1 MDSWQRIKV
10 NIELSIIV
18 PCYNESEVVEK
29 FFSAMAGNNGVLN
42 DLGLNCE
49 LVFIND
55 GSKDNTLELLKTLK
69 EIYSNKSN
77 LDIKIVNLSR
87 NFGKEAALSAGFSV
101 ASGEAIVPM
110 DADLQHPASL
120 IPRFIELWKQGYD
133 VVLARRANR
142 QDESALKRFCSSI
155 FYKLNNKISE
165 IEIPQNVGDFRL
177 FTRKVLN
184 TINSLPENQ
193 RFMKGIFAWVGF
205 KSITIEYEEQDRV
218 AGSSKFNGWKLWNFA
233 LQGITGFGT
242 LPLRVWTYIGSL
254 VSFLAFIY
262 ASFLILR
269 TLIVGVN
276 LPGYASLIVTVLFLG
291 GLQLIGIGILGEYV
305 GRIYMESKRRP
316 PFIIDEIY

>member
-1 MDSWQRIKV
+1 MRV

-29 FFSAMAGNNGVLN
+29 FFSAMVGNNGILN
-42 DLGLNCE
+42 NLGLNCE

-55 GSKDNTLELLKTLK
+55 GSKDNTLELLKAQK

-87 NFGKEAALSAGFSV
+87 NFGKESAMSAGFSV

-110 DADLQHPASL
+110 DADLQDPPEL
-120 IPRFIELWKQGYD
+120 IAKFVELWRQGYD
-133 VVLARRANR
+133 VVLAKRNDR
-142 QDESALKRFCSSI
+142 QEDSFAKRFSSSL
-155 FYKLNNKISE
+155 FYKLNNKISDLKL
-165 IEIPQNVGDFRL
+165 PDNVGDFRL

-184 TINSLPENQ
+184 AINSLPENQ

-205 KSITIEYEEQDRV
+205 NSITIEYKRPQRI
-218 AGSSKFNGWKLWNFA
+218 AGNSKFNGWKLWNFA

-242 LPLRVWTYIGSL
+242 LPLRIWTYIGFI

-269 TLIVGVN
+269 TLIMGID
-276 LPGYASLIVTVLFLG
+276 LPGYASLVVIILFLG
-291 GLQLIGIGILGEYV
+291 GLQLMGVGILGEYV

>member
-1 MDSWQRIKV
+1 MRV

-29 FFSAMAGNNGVLN
+29 FFSAMVGNNGILN
-42 DLGLNCE
+42 NLGLNCE

-55 GSKDNTLELLKTLK
+55 GSKDNTLELLKAQK

-87 NFGKEAALSAGFSV
+87 NFGKEAAMSAGFSV

-110 DADLQHPASL
+110 DADLQDPPEL
-120 IPRFIELWKQGYD
+120 IAKFVELWRQGYD
-133 VVLARRANR
+133 VVLARRNDR
-142 QDESALKRFCSSI
+142 QEDSFAKRFSSSL
-155 FYKLNNKISE
+155 FYKLNNKISDVKL
-165 IEIPQNVGDFRL
+165 PDNVGDFRL

-184 TINSLPENQ
+184 AINSLPENQ

-205 KSITIEYEEQDRV
+205 NSITVEYKRPQRI

-242 LPLRVWTYIGSL
+242 LPLRIWTYIGFI
-254 VSFLAFIY
+254 VSFFAFIY

-269 TLIVGVN
+269 TLIMGVD
-276 LPGYASLIVTVLFLG
+276 LPGYASLVVIILFLG

>member
-1 MDSWQRIKV
+1 MRVD
-10 NIELSIIV
+10 IELSIIV
-18 PCYNESEVVEK
+18 PCYNESEVVEN
-29 FFSAMAGNNGVLN
+29 FFSAMVGNNGILN
-42 DLGLNCE
+42 NLGLNCE

-55 GSKDNTLELLKTLK
+55 GSKDNTLELLKAQK

-87 NFGKEAALSAGFSV
+87 NFGKEAAMSAGFSV

-110 DADLQHPASL
+110 DADLQDPPEL
-120 IPRFIELWKQGYD
+120 IAKFVELWRQGYD
-133 VVLARRANR
+133 VVLAKRNDR
-142 QDESALKRFCSSI
+142 QEDSFAKRFSSSL
-155 FYKLNNKISE
+155 FYKLNNKISDVKL
-165 IEIPQNVGDFRL
+165 PDNVGDFRL

-184 TINSLPENQ
+184 AINSLPENQ

-205 KSITIEYEEQDRV
+205 RSITIEYEEQERI

-242 LPLRVWTYIGSL
+242 LPLRIWTYIGFI

-269 TLIVGVN
+269 TLIMGID
-276 LPGYASLIVTVLFLG
+276 LPGYASLVVIILFLG

>member
-1 MDSWQRIKV
+1 MRV

-29 FFSAMAGNNGVLN
+29 FFSAMVGNNGILN
-42 DLGLNCE
+42 NLGLNCE

-55 GSKDNTLELLKTLK
+55 GSKDNTLELLKAQK

-87 NFGKEAALSAGFSV
+87 NFGKEAAMSAGFSV

-120 IPRFIELWKQGYD
+120 IPKFVELWRQGYD
-133 VVLARRANR
+133 VVLAKRVNR

-177 FTRKVLN
+177 FTKKVLN
-184 TINSLPENQ
+184 AINSLPENQ

-205 KSITIEYEEQDRV
+205 NSITIEYKRPQRI

-242 LPLRVWTYIGSL
+242 LPLRIWTYIGFI
-254 VSFLAFIY
+254 VSFFAFIY

-269 TLIVGVN
+269 TLIMGID
-276 LPGYASLIVTVLFLG
+276 LPGYASLVVIILFLG
-291 GLQLIGIGILGEYV
+291 GLQLIGVGILGEYV

>member
-1 MDSWQRIKV
+1 M

-18 PCYNESEVVEK
+18 PCYNESEVVEN
-29 FFSAMAGNNGVLN
+29 FFSAMVGNNGILN
-42 DLGLNCE
+42 NLGLNCE

-55 GSKDNTLELLKTLK
+55 GSKDNTLELLKAQK

-87 NFGKEAALSAGFSV
+87 NFGKEAAMSAGFSV

-110 DADLQHPASL
+110 DADLQDPPEL
-120 IPRFIELWKQGYD
+120 IAKFVELWRQGYD
-133 VVLARRANR
+133 VVLAKRANR
-142 QDESALKRFCSSI
+142 QDESALKRFYSSI

-177 FTRKVLN
+177 FTKKVLN
-184 TINSLPENQ
+184 AINSLPENQ

-205 KSITIEYEEQDRV
+205 RSITIEYEEQERI

-242 LPLRVWTYIGSL
+242 LPLRIWTYIGFI
-254 VSFLAFIY
+254 VSFFAFIY

-269 TLIVGVN
+269 TLIMGID
-276 LPGYASLIVTVLFLG
+276 LPGYASLVVIILFLG
-291 GLQLIGIGILGEYV
+291 GLQLMGVGILGEYV

>member
-1 MDSWQRIKV
+1 MRV

-29 FFSAMAGNNGVLN
+29 FFSAMVGNNGILN
-42 DLGLNCE
+42 NLGLNCE

-55 GSKDNTLELLKTLK
+55 GSKDNTLELLKAQK

-87 NFGKEAALSAGFSV
+87 NFGKEAAMSAGFSV

-120 IPRFIELWKQGYD
+120 IPKFVELWRQGYD
-133 VVLARRANR
+133 VVLAKRVNR

-155 FYKLNNKISE
+155 FYKLNNKISA

-177 FTRKVLN
+177 FTKKVLN
-184 TINSLPENQ
+184 AINSLPENQ

-205 KSITIEYEEQDRV
+205 RSITIEYEEQERI

-242 LPLRVWTYIGSL
+242 LPLRIWTYIGFI
-254 VSFLAFIY
+254 VSFFAFIY

-269 TLIVGVN
+269 TLIMGID
-276 LPGYASLIVTVLFLG
+276 LPGYASLVVIILFLG

>member
-1 MDSWQRIKV
+1 MRVD
-10 NIELSIIV
+10 IELSVIV
-18 PCYNESEVVEK
+18 PCYNESEVVEN
-29 FFSAMAGNNGVLN
+29 FFSAMVGNNGILN
-42 DLGLNCE
+42 NLGLNCE

-55 GSKDNTLELLKTLK
+55 GSKDNTLELLKAQK

-87 NFGKEAALSAGFSV
+87 NFGKEAAMSAGFSV

-110 DADLQHPASL
+110 DADLQDPPEL
-120 IPRFIELWKQGYD
+120 IAKFVELWRQGYD
-133 VVLARRANR
+133 VVLAKRNDR
-142 QDESALKRFCSSI
+142 QEDSFAKRFSSSL
-155 FYKLNNKISE
+155 FYKLNNKISDVKL
-165 IEIPQNVGDFRL
+165 PDNVGDFRL

-184 TINSLPENQ
+184 AINSLPENQ

-205 KSITIEYEEQDRV
+205 NSITIEYKRPQRI

-242 LPLRVWTYIGSL
+242 LPLRIWTYIGFI
-254 VSFLAFIY
+254 VSFFAFIY

-269 TLIVGVN
+269 TLIMGID
-276 LPGYASLIVTVLFLG
+276 LPGYASLVVIILFLG

>member
-1 MDSWQRIKV
+1 MRV

-18 PCYNESEVVEK
+18 PFYNESEVVEK
-29 FFSAMAGNNGVLN
+29 FFSAMVGNNGILN
-42 DLGLNCE
+42 NLGLNCE

-55 GSKDNTLELLKTLK
+55 GSKDNTLELLKAQK

-87 NFGKEAALSAGFSV
+87 NFGKEAAMSAGFSV

-120 IPRFIELWKQGYD
+120 IPKFVELWRQGYD
-133 VVLARRANR
+133 VVLAKRVNR
-142 QDESALKRFCSSI
+142 QDQSALKRFCSSI

-177 FTRKVLN
+177 FTKKVLN
-184 TINSLPENQ
+184 AINSLPENQ

-205 KSITIEYEEQDRV
+205 RSITIEYEEQERI

-242 LPLRVWTYIGSL
+242 LPLRIWTYIGFI
-254 VSFLAFIY
+254 VSFFAFIY

-269 TLIVGVN
+269 TLIMGID
-276 LPGYASLIVTVLFLG
+276 LPGYASLVVIILFLG

>member
-1 MDSWQRIKV
+1 MRV
-10 NIELSIIV
+10 NIELSVIV

-29 FFSAMAGNNGVLN
+29 FFSAMVGNNGILN
-42 DLGLNCE
+42 NLGLNCE

-55 GSKDNTLELLKTLK
+55 GSKDNTLELLKAQK

-87 NFGKEAALSAGFSV
+87 NFGKEAAMSAGFSV

-120 IPRFIELWKQGYD
+120 IPKFVELWRQGYD
-133 VVLARRANR
+133 VVLAKRVNR

-177 FTRKVLN
+177 FTKKVLN
-184 TINSLPENQ
+184 AINSLPENQ

-205 KSITIEYEEQDRV
+205 RSITIEYEEQERI

-242 LPLRVWTYIGSL
+242 LPLRIWTYIGFI

-269 TLIVGVN
+269 TLIMGID
-276 LPGYASLIVTVLFLG
+276 LPGYASLVVIILFLG
-291 GLQLIGIGILGEYV
+291 GLQLMGVGILGEYV

>member
-1 MDSWQRIKV
+1 MRV
-10 NIELSIIV
+10 NIELSVIV

-29 FFSAMAGNNGVLN
+29 FFSAMVGNNGILN
-42 DLGLNCE
+42 NLGLNCE

-55 GSKDNTLELLKTLK
+55 GSKDNTLELLKAQK

-87 NFGKEAALSAGFSV
+87 NFGKEAAMSAGFSV

-120 IPRFIELWKQGYD
+120 IPNFVELWRQGYD
-133 VVLARRANR
+133 VVLAKRVNR

-177 FTRKVLN
+177 FTKKVLN
-184 TINSLPENQ
+184 AINSLPENQ

-205 KSITIEYEEQDRV
+205 RSITIEYEEQERI

-242 LPLRVWTYIGSL
+242 LPLRIWTYIGFI

-269 TLIVGVN
+269 TLIMGID
-276 LPGYASLIVTVLFLG
+276 LPGYASLVVIVLFLG

-316 PFIIDEIY
+316 PFIIDEFY

>member
-1 MDSWQRIKV
+1 MRV

-29 FFSAMAGNNGVLN
+29 FFSAMVGNNGILN
-42 DLGLNCE
+42 NLGLNCE

-55 GSKDNTLELLKTLK
+55 GSKDNTLELLKAQK

-87 NFGKEAALSAGFSV
+87 NFGKEAAMSAGFSV

-110 DADLQHPASL
+110 DADLQDPPEL
-120 IPRFIELWKQGYD
+120 IAKFVELWRQGYD
-133 VVLARRANR
+133 VVLAKRNDR
-142 QDESALKRFCSSI
+142 QEDSFAKRFSSSL
-155 FYKLNNKISE
+155 FYKLNNKISDVKL
-165 IEIPQNVGDFRL
+165 PDNVGDFRL

-184 TINSLPENQ
+184 AINSLPENQ

-205 KSITIEYEEQDRV
+205 RSITIEYEEQERI

-233 LQGITGFGT
+233 LQGITSFGT
-242 LPLRVWTYIGSL
+242 LPLRIWTYIGSI
-254 VSFLAFIY
+254 VSFFAFIY

-269 TLIVGVN
+269 TLIMGID
-276 LPGYASLIVTVLFLG
+276 LPGYASLVVIILFLG

>member
-1 MDSWQRIKV
+1 MRVD
-10 NIELSIIV
+10 IELSIIV

-29 FFSAMAGNNGVLN
+29 FFSAMVGNNGILN
-42 DLGLNCE
+42 NLGLNCE

-55 GSKDNTLELLKTLK
+55 GSKDNTLELLKAQK
-69 EIYSNKSN
+69 EIYRNKSN

-87 NFGKEAALSAGFSV
+87 NFGKEAAMSAGFSV

-110 DADLQHPASL
+110 DADLQDPPEL
-120 IPRFIELWKQGYD
+120 IAKFVELWRQGYD
-133 VVLARRANR
+133 VVLAKRNDR
-142 QDESALKRFCSSI
+142 QEDSFAKRFSSSL
-155 FYKLNNKISE
+155 FYKLNNKISDVKL
-165 IEIPQNVGDFRL
+165 PDNVGDFRL

-184 TINSLPENQ
+184 AINSLPENQ

-205 KSITIEYEEQDRV
+205 RSITIEYKRPQRI

-242 LPLRVWTYIGSL
+242 LPLRIWTYIGFI
-254 VSFLAFIY
+254 VSFFAFIY

-269 TLIVGVN
+269 TLIMGID
-276 LPGYASLIVTVLFLG
+276 LPGYASLVVIILFLG

>member
-1 MDSWQRIKV
+1 MRV

-18 PCYNESEVVEK
+18 PCCNESEVVEK
-29 FFSAMAGNNGVLN
+29 FFSAMVGNNGILN
-42 DLGLNCE
+42 NLGLNCE

-55 GSKDNTLELLKTLK
+55 GSKDNTLELLKAQK

-87 NFGKEAALSAGFSV
+87 NFGKEAAMSAGFSV

-110 DADLQHPASL
+110 DADLQDPPEL
-120 IPRFIELWKQGYD
+120 IAKFVELWRQGYD
-133 VVLARRANR
+133 VVLAKRNDR
-142 QDESALKRFCSSI
+142 QEDSFAKRFSSSL
-155 FYKLNNKISE
+155 FYKLNNKISDVKL
-165 IEIPQNVGDFRL
+165 PDNVGDFRL

-184 TINSLPENQ
+184 AINSLPENQ

-205 KSITIEYEEQDRV
+205 NSITIEYKRPQRI

-233 LQGITGFGT
+233 LQGITSFGT
-242 LPLRVWTYIGSL
+242 LPLRIWTYIGFI

-269 TLIVGVN
+269 TLIMGID
-276 LPGYASLIVTVLFLG
+276 LPGYASLVVIILFLG

>member
-1 MDSWQRIKV
+1 MRV

-18 PCYNESEVVEK
+18 PCYNESEVVEN
-29 FFSAMAGNNGVLN
+29 FFSAMVGNNGILN
-42 DLGLNCE
+42 NLGLNCE

-55 GSKDNTLELLKTLK
+55 GSKDNTLELLKAQK

-87 NFGKEAALSAGFSV
+87 NFGKEAAMSAGFSV

-110 DADLQHPASL
+110 DADLQDPPEL
-120 IPRFIELWKQGYD
+120 IAKFVELWRQGYD
-133 VVLARRANR
+133 VVLAKRNDR
-142 QDESALKRFCSSI
+142 QEDSFAKRFSSSL
-155 FYKLNNKISE
+155 FYKLNNKISDVKL
-165 IEIPQNVGDFRL
+165 PDNVGDFRL

-184 TINSLPENQ
+184 AINSLPENQ

-205 KSITIEYEEQDRV
+205 NSITIEYKRLQRI

-242 LPLRVWTYIGSL
+242 LPLRIWTYIGFI
-254 VSFLAFIY
+254 VSFFAFIY

-269 TLIVGVN
+269 TLIMGID
-276 LPGYASLIVTVLFLG
+276 LPGYASLVVIILFLG

>member
-1 MDSWQRIKV
+1 M

-29 FFSAMAGNNGVLN
+29 FFSAMVGNNGILN
-42 DLGLNCE
+42 NLGLNCE

-55 GSKDNTLELLKTLK
+55 GSKDNTLELLKAQK

-87 NFGKEAALSAGFSV
+87 NFGKESAMSAGFSV

-110 DADLQHPASL
+110 DADLQDPPEL
-120 IPRFIELWKQGYD
+120 IAKFVELWRQGYD
-133 VVLARRANR
+133 VVLAKRNDR
-142 QDESALKRFCSSI
+142 QEDSFAKRFSSSL
-155 FYKLNNKISE
+155 FYKLNNKISDLKL
-165 IEIPQNVGDFRL
+165 PDNVGDFRL

-184 TINSLPENQ
+184 AINSLPENQ

-205 KSITIEYEEQDRV
+205 NSITIEYKRPQRI
-218 AGSSKFNGWKLWNFA
+218 AGNSKFNGWKLWNFA

-242 LPLRVWTYIGSL
+242 LPLRIWTYIGFI

-269 TLIVGVN
+269 TLIMGID
-276 LPGYASLIVTVLFLG
+276 LPGYASLVVIILFLG
-291 GLQLIGIGILGEYV
+291 GLQLMGVGILGEYV

>member
-1 MDSWQRIKV
+1 MRVD
-10 NIELSIIV
+10 IELSIIV

-29 FFSAMAGNNGVLN
+29 FFSAMVGNNGILN
-42 DLGLNCE
+42 NLGLNCE

-55 GSKDNTLELLKTLK
+55 GSKDNTLELLKAQK

-87 NFGKEAALSAGFSV
+87 NFGKEAAMSAGFSV

-110 DADLQHPASL
+110 DADLQDPPEL
-120 IPRFIELWKQGYD
+120 IAKFVELWRQGYD
-133 VVLARRANR
+133 VVLAKRNDR
-142 QDESALKRFCSSI
+142 QEDSFAKRFSSSL
-155 FYKLNNKISE
+155 FYKLNNKISDVKL
-165 IEIPQNVGDFRL
+165 PDNVGDFRL

-184 TINSLPENQ
+184 AINSLPENQ

-205 KSITIEYEEQDRV
+205 NSITIEYKRPQRI

-233 LQGITGFGT
+233 LQGITSFGT
-242 LPLRVWTYIGSL
+242 LPLRIWTYIGFI

-269 TLIVGVN
+269 TLIMGID
-276 LPGYASLIVTVLFLG
+276 LPGYASLVVIILFLG

>member
-1 MDSWQRIKV
+1 MRV

-29 FFSAMAGNNGVLN
+29 FFSAMVGNNGILN
-42 DLGLNCE
+42 NLGLNCE

-55 GSKDNTLELLKTLK
+55 GSKDNTLELLKAQK

-87 NFGKEAALSAGFSV
+87 NFGKEAAMSAGFSV

-120 IPRFIELWKQGYD
+120 IPNFVELWRQGYD
-133 VVLARRANR
+133 VVLAKRVNR

-177 FTRKVLN
+177 FTKKVLN
-184 TINSLPENQ
+184 AINSLPENQ

-205 KSITIEYEEQDRV
+205 NSITIEYKRPQRI

-242 LPLRVWTYIGSL
+242 LPLRIWTYIGFI
-254 VSFLAFIY
+254 VSFFAFIY

-269 TLIVGVN
+269 TLIMGID
-276 LPGYASLIVTVLFLG
+276 LPGYASLVVIILFLG

>member
-1 MDSWQRIKV
+1 MRV

-29 FFSAMAGNNGVLN
+29 FFSAMVGNNGILN
-42 DLGLNCE
+42 NLGLNCE

-55 GSKDNTLELLKTLK
+55 GSKDNTLELLKAQK

-87 NFGKEAALSAGFSV
+87 NFGKEAAMSAGFSV

-120 IPRFIELWKQGYD
+120 IPKFVELWRQGYD
-133 VVLARRANR
+133 VVLAKRANR

-177 FTRKVLN
+177 FTKKVLN
-184 TINSLPENQ
+184 AINSLPENQ

-205 KSITIEYEEQDRV
+205 RSITIEYEEQERI

-242 LPLRVWTYIGSL
+242 LPLRIWTYIGFI

-262 ASFLILR
+262 ASFLIFR
-269 TLIVGVN
+269 TLIMGID
-276 LPGYASLIVTVLFLG
+276 LPGYASLVVIILFLG

>member
-1 MDSWQRIKV
+1 MRV
-10 NIELSIIV
+10 NIELSVIV

-29 FFSAMAGNNGVLN
+29 FFSAMVGNNGILN
-42 DLGLNCE
+42 NLGLNCE

-55 GSKDNTLELLKTLK
+55 GSKDNTLELLKAQK

-87 NFGKEAALSAGFSV
+87 NFGKEAAMSAGFSV

-120 IPRFIELWKQGYD
+120 IPKFVELWRQGYD
-133 VVLARRANR
+133 VVLAKRVNR
-142 QDESALKRFCSSI
+142 QDESVLKRFCSSI

-177 FTRKVLN
+177 FTKKVLN
-184 TINSLPENQ
+184 AINSLPENQ

-205 KSITIEYEEQDRV
+205 RSITIEYEEQERI

-242 LPLRVWTYIGSL
+242 LPLRIWTYIGFI

-269 TLIVGVN
+269 TLIMGID
-276 LPGYASLIVTVLFLG
+276 LPGYASLVVIILYLG
-291 GLQLIGIGILGEYV
+291 GLQLIGVGILGEYV

>member
-1 MDSWQRIKV
+1 M
-10 NIELSIIV
+10 NIELSVIV

-29 FFSAMAGNNGVLN
+29 FFSAMVGNNGILN
-42 DLGLNCE
+42 NLGLNCE

-55 GSKDNTLELLKTLK
+55 GSKDNTLELLKAQK

-87 NFGKEAALSAGFSV
+87 NFGKEAAMSAGFSV

-120 IPRFIELWKQGYD
+120 ILKFVELWRQGYD
-133 VVLARRANR
+133 VVLAKRVNR

-177 FTRKVLN
+177 FTKKVLN
-184 TINSLPENQ
+184 AINSLPENQ

-205 KSITIEYEEQDRV
+205 RSITIEYEEQERI

-242 LPLRVWTYIGSL
+242 LPLRIWTYIGFI

-269 TLIVGVN
+269 TLIMGID
-276 LPGYASLIVTVLFLG
+276 LPGYASLVVIILFLG

>member
-1 MDSWQRIKV
+1 MRV

-18 PCYNESEVVEK
+18 PCYNESEVVEN
-29 FFSAMAGNNGVLN
+29 FFSAMVGNNGILN
-42 DLGLNCE
+42 NLGLNCE

-55 GSKDNTLELLKTLK
+55 GSKDNTLELLKAQK

-87 NFGKEAALSAGFSV
+87 NFGKEAAMSAGFSV

-110 DADLQHPASL
+110 DADLQDPPEL
-120 IPRFIELWKQGYD
+120 IAKFVELWRQGYD
-133 VVLARRANR
+133 VVLAKRNDR
-142 QDESALKRFCSSI
+142 QEDSFAKRFSSSL
-155 FYKLNNKISE
+155 FYKLNNKISDVKL
-165 IEIPQNVGDFRL
+165 PDNVGDFRL

-184 TINSLPENQ
+184 AINSLPENQ

-205 KSITIEYEEQDRV
+205 RSITVEYKRPQRI

-242 LPLRVWTYIGSL
+242 LPLRIWTYIGFI
-254 VSFLAFIY
+254 VSFFAFIY

-269 TLIVGVN
+269 TLIMGID
-276 LPGYASLIVTVLFLG
+276 LPGYASLVVIILFLG

>member
-1 MDSWQRIKV
+1 MRVD
-10 NIELSIIV
+10 IELSIIV
-18 PCYNESEVVEK
+18 PCYNESEVVEN
-29 FFSAMAGNNGVLN
+29 FFSAMVGNNGILN
-42 DLGLNCE
+42 NLGLNCE

-55 GSKDNTLELLKTLK
+55 GSKDNTLELLKAQK

-87 NFGKEAALSAGFSV
+87 NFGKEAAMSAGFSV

-120 IPRFIELWKQGYD
+120 IPKFVELWRQGYD
-133 VVLARRANR
+133 VVLAKRANR
-142 QDESALKRFCSSI
+142 QDESALKRFCSLI

-177 FTRKVLN
+177 FTKKVLN
-184 TINSLPENQ
+184 AINSLPENQ

-205 KSITIEYEEQDRV
+205 RSITIEYEEQERI

-242 LPLRVWTYIGSL
+242 LPLRIWTYIGFI
-254 VSFLAFIY
+254 VSFFAFIY

-269 TLIVGVN
+269 TFIMGID
-276 LPGYASLIVTVLFLG
+276 LPGYASLVVIILFLG
-291 GLQLIGIGILGEYV
+291 GLQLIGVGILGEYV

>member
-1 MDSWQRIKV
+1 MRVD
-10 NIELSIIV
+10 IELSIIV

-29 FFSAMAGNNGVLN
+29 FFSAMVGNNGILN
-42 DLGLNCE
+42 NLGLNCE

-55 GSKDNTLELLKTLK
+55 GSKDNTLELLKAQK

-87 NFGKEAALSAGFSV
+87 NFGKEAAMSAGFSV

-120 IPRFIELWKQGYD
+120 IPKFVELWRQDYD
-133 VVLARRANR
+133 VVLAKRANR

-177 FTRKVLN
+177 FTKKVLN
-184 TINSLPENQ
+184 AINSLPENQ

-205 KSITIEYEEQDRV
+205 RSITIEYEEQERI

-242 LPLRVWTYIGSL
+242 LPLRIWTYIGFI
-254 VSFLAFIY
+254 VSFFAFIY

-269 TLIVGVN
+269 TLIMGID
-276 LPGYASLIVTVLFLG
+276 LPGYASLVVIILFLG

>member
-1 MDSWQRIKV
+1 MRV

-18 PCYNESEVVEK
+18 PCYNESEVVEN
-29 FFSAMAGNNGVLN
+29 FFSAMVGNNGILN
-42 DLGLNCE
+42 NLGLNCE

-55 GSKDNTLELLKTLK
+55 GSKDNTLELLKAQK

-87 NFGKEAALSAGFSV
+87 NFGKEAAMSAGFSV

-110 DADLQHPASL
+110 DADLQDPPEL
-120 IPRFIELWKQGYD
+120 IAKFVELWRQGYD
-133 VVLARRANR
+133 VVLAKRNDR
-142 QDESALKRFCSSI
+142 QEDSFAKRFSSSL
-155 FYKLNNKISE
+155 FYKLNNKISDVKL
-165 IEIPQNVGDFRL
+165 PDNVGDFRL

-184 TINSLPENQ
+184 AINSLPENQ

-205 KSITIEYEEQDRV
+205 NSITIEYKRPQRI

-242 LPLRVWTYIGSL
+242 LPLRIWTYIGFI
-254 VSFLAFIY
+254 VSFFAFIY

-269 TLIVGVN
+269 TLIMGID
-276 LPGYASLIVTVLFLG
+276 LPGYASLVVIILFLG

>member
-1 MDSWQRIKV
+1 MRV

-29 FFSAMAGNNGVLN
+29 FFSAMVGNNGILN
-42 DLGLNCE
+42 NLGLNCE

-55 GSKDNTLELLKTLK
+55 GSKDNTLELLKAQK

-87 NFGKEAALSAGFSV
+87 NFGKEAAMSAGFSV

-120 IPRFIELWKQGYD
+120 IPKFVELWRQGYD
-133 VVLARRANR
+133 VVLAKRANR
-142 QDESALKRFCSSI
+142 QDESTLKRFCSLI

-177 FTRKVLN
+177 FTKKVLN
-184 TINSLPENQ
+184 AINSLPENQ

-205 KSITIEYEEQDRV
+205 RSITIEYEEQERI

-242 LPLRVWTYIGSL
+242 LPLRIWTYIGFI

-269 TLIVGVN
+269 TLIMGID
-276 LPGYASLIVTVLFLG
+276 LPGYASLVVIILFLG
-291 GLQLIGIGILGEYV
+291 GLQLIGVGILGEYV

>member
-1 MDSWQRIKV
+1 MRVD
-10 NIELSIIV
+10 IELSIIV
-18 PCYNESEVVEK
+18 PCYNESEVVEN
-29 FFSAMAGNNGVLN
+29 FFSAMVGNNGILN
-42 DLGLNCE
+42 NLGLNCE

-55 GSKDNTLELLKTLK
+55 GSKDNTLELLKAQK

-87 NFGKEAALSAGFSV
+87 NFGKEAAMSAGFSV

-120 IPRFIELWKQGYD
+120 IPNFVELWRQGYD
-133 VVLARRANR
+133 VVLAKRVNR

-177 FTRKVLN
+177 FTKKVLN
-184 TINSLPENQ
+184 AINSLPENQ

-205 KSITIEYEEQDRV
+205 RSITIEYEEQERI

-242 LPLRVWTYIGSL
+242 LPLRIWTYIGFI

-269 TLIVGVN
+269 TLIMGID
-276 LPGYASLIVTVLFLG
+276 LPGYASLVVIILFLG

>member
-1 MDSWQRIKV
+1 MRV

-29 FFSAMAGNNGVLN
+29 FFSAMVGNNGILN
-42 DLGLNCE
+42 NLGLNCE

-55 GSKDNTLELLKTLK
+55 GSKDNTLELLKAQK

-87 NFGKEAALSAGFSV
+87 NFGKEAAMSAGFSV

-110 DADLQHPASL
+110 DADLQDPPEL
-120 IPRFIELWKQGYD
+120 IAKFVELWRQGYD
-133 VVLARRANR
+133 VVLAKRNDR
-142 QDESALKRFCSSI
+142 QEDSFAKRFSSSL
-155 FYKLNNKISE
+155 FYKLTNKISDVKL
-165 IEIPQNVGDFRL
+165 PDNVGDFRL

-184 TINSLPENQ
+184 AINSLPQNQ

-205 KSITIEYEEQDRV
+205 NSITIEYKRPQRI

-242 LPLRVWTYIGSL
+242 LPLRIWTYIGFI
-254 VSFLAFIY
+254 VSFFAFIY

-269 TLIVGVN
+269 TLIMGID
-276 LPGYASLIVTVLFLG
+276 LPGYASLVVIILFLG
-291 GLQLIGIGILGEYV
+291 GLQLIGVGILGEYV

>member
-1 MDSWQRIKV
+1 MRV

-29 FFSAMAGNNGVLN
+29 FFSAMVGNNGILN
-42 DLGLNCE
+42 NLGLNCE

-55 GSKDNTLELLKTLK
+55 GSKDNTLELLKAQK

-87 NFGKEAALSAGFSV
+87 NFGKEAAMSAGFSV

-120 IPRFIELWKQGYD
+120 IPKFVELWRQGYD
-133 VVLARRANR
+133 VVLAKRANR
-142 QDESALKRFCSSI
+142 QDESALKRFCSLI

-177 FTRKVLN
+177 FTKKVLN
-184 TINSLPENQ
+184 AINSLPENQ

-205 KSITIEYEEQDRV
+205 RSITIEYEEQERI

-242 LPLRVWTYIGSL
+242 LPLRIWTYIGFI

-269 TLIVGVN
+269 TLIMGID
-276 LPGYASLIVTVLFLG
+276 LPGYASLVVIILFLG
-291 GLQLIGIGILGEYV
+291 GLQLIGVGILGEYV

>member
-1 MDSWQRIKV
+1 MRV

-18 PCYNESEVVEK
+18 PCYNESEVVEN
-29 FFSAMAGNNGVLN
+29 FFSAMVGNNGILN
-42 DLGLNCE
+42 NLGLNCE

-55 GSKDNTLELLKTLK
+55 GSKDNTLELLKAQK

-87 NFGKEAALSAGFSV
+87 NFGKEAAMSAGFSV

-120 IPRFIELWKQGYD
+120 IPKFVELWRQGYD
-133 VVLARRANR
+133 VVLAKRNDR
-142 QDESALKRFCSSI
+142 QEDSFAKRFSSSL
-155 FYKLNNKISE
+155 FYKLNNKISDVKL
-165 IEIPQNVGDFRL
+165 PDNVGDFRL

-184 TINSLPENQ
+184 AINSLPENQ

-205 KSITIEYEEQDRV
+205 RSITVEYKRPQRI

-242 LPLRVWTYIGSL
+242 LPLRIWTYIGFI
-254 VSFLAFIY
+254 VSFFAFIY

-269 TLIVGVN
+269 TLIMGID
-276 LPGYASLIVTVLFLG
+276 LPGYASLVVIILFLG
-291 GLQLIGIGILGEYV
+291 GLQLMGVGILGEYV

>member
-1 MDSWQRIKV
+1 MRV

-18 PCYNESEVVEK
+18 PCYNESEVVEN
-29 FFSAMAGNNGVLN
+29 FFSAMVGNNGILN
-42 DLGLNCE
+42 NLGLNCE

-55 GSKDNTLELLKTLK
+55 GSKDNTLELLKAQK
-69 EIYSNKSN
+69 EIYSNKYN

-87 NFGKEAALSAGFSV
+87 NFGKEAAMSAGFSV

-110 DADLQHPASL
+110 DADLQDTPEL
-120 IPRFIELWKQGYD
+120 IAKFVELWRQGYD
-133 VVLARRANR
+133 VVLAKRNDR
-142 QDESALKRFCSSI
+142 QEDSFAKRFSSSL
-155 FYKLNNKISE
+155 FYKLNNKISDVKL
-165 IEIPQNVGDFRL
+165 PDNVGDFRL

-184 TINSLPENQ
+184 AINSLPENQ

-205 KSITIEYEEQDRV
+205 NSITIEYKRPQRI

-242 LPLRVWTYIGSL
+242 LPLRIWTYIGFI

-269 TLIVGVN
+269 TLIMGID
-276 LPGYASLIVTVLFLG
+276 LPGYASLVVIILFLG
-291 GLQLIGIGILGEYV
+291 GLQLMGVGILGEYV

>member
-1 MDSWQRIKV
+1 M

-18 PCYNESEVVEK
+18 PCYNESEVVEN
-29 FFSAMAGNNGVLN
+29 FFSAMVGNNGILN
-42 DLGLNCE
+42 NLGLNCE

-55 GSKDNTLELLKTLK
+55 GSKDNTLELLKAQK

-87 NFGKEAALSAGFSV
+87 NFGKEAAMSAGFSV

-110 DADLQHPASL
+110 DADLQDPPEL
-120 IPRFIELWKQGYD
+120 IAKFVELWRQGYD
-133 VVLARRANR
+133 VVLAKRNDR
-142 QDESALKRFCSSI
+142 QEDSFAKRFSSSL

-177 FTRKVLN
+177 FTKKVLN
-184 TINSLPENQ
+184 AINSLPENQ

-205 KSITIEYEEQDRV
+205 RSITIEYEEQERI

-242 LPLRVWTYIGSL
+242 LPLRIWTYIGFI
-254 VSFLAFIY
+254 VSFFAFIY

-269 TLIVGVN
+269 TLIMGID
-276 LPGYASLIVTVLFLG
+276 LPGYASLVVIILFLG
-291 GLQLIGIGILGEYV
+291 GLQLIGVGILGEYV

>member
-1 MDSWQRIKV
+1 MRV

-18 PCYNESEVVEK
+18 PCYNESEVVEN
-29 FFSAMAGNNGVLN
+29 FFSAMVGNNGILN
-42 DLGLNCE
+42 NLGLNCE

-55 GSKDNTLELLKTLK
+55 GSKDNTLELLKAQK

-87 NFGKEAALSAGFSV
+87 NFGKEAAMSAGFSV

-110 DADLQHPASL
+110 DADLQDP
-120 IPRFIELWKQGYD
+120 PEFIAKFVELWRQGYD
-133 VVLARRANR
+133 VVLAKRNDR
-142 QDESALKRFCSSI
+142 QEDSFAKRFSSSL
-155 FYKLNNKISE
+155 FYKLNNKISDVKL
-165 IEIPQNVGDFRL
+165 PDNVGDFRL

-184 TINSLPENQ
+184 AINSLPENQ

-205 KSITIEYEEQDRV
+205 RSITIEYEEQERI

-242 LPLRVWTYIGSL
+242 LPLRIWTYIGFI
-254 VSFLAFIY
+254 VSFFAFIY

-269 TLIVGVN
+269 TLIMGID
-276 LPGYASLIVTVLFLG
+276 LPGYASLVVIILFLG

>member
-1 MDSWQRIKV
+1 MRVD
-10 NIELSIIV
+10 IELSIIV

-29 FFSAMAGNNGVLN
+29 FFSAMVGNNGILN
-42 DLGLNCE
+42 NLGLNCE

-55 GSKDNTLELLKTLK
+55 GSKDNTLELLKAQK

-77 LDIKIVNLSR
+77 LYIKIVNLSR
-87 NFGKEAALSAGFSV
+87 NFGKEAAMSAGFSV

-120 IPRFIELWKQGYD
+120 IPKFVELWRQGYD
-133 VVLARRANR
+133 VVLAKRANR

-177 FTRKVLN
+177 FTKKVLN
-184 TINSLPENQ
+184 AINSLPENQ

-205 KSITIEYEEQDRV
+205 RSITIEYEEQERI

-242 LPLRVWTYIGSL
+242 LPLRIWTYIGFI
-254 VSFLAFIY
+254 VSFFAFIY

-269 TLIVGVN
+269 TLIMGID
-276 LPGYASLIVTVLFLG
+276 LPGYASLVVIVLFLG
-291 GLQLIGIGILGEYV
+291 GLQLMGVGILGEYV

>member
-1 MDSWQRIKV
+1 MRV
-10 NIELSIIV
+10 NIELSVIV

-29 FFSAMAGNNGVLN
+29 FFSAMVGNNGILN
-42 DLGLNCE
+42 NLGLNCE

-55 GSKDNTLELLKTLK
+55 GSKDNTLELLKAQK

-87 NFGKEAALSAGFSV
+87 NFGKEAAMSAGFSV

-120 IPRFIELWKQGYD
+120 IPKFVELWRQGYD
-133 VVLARRANR
+133 VVLAKRVNR
-142 QDESALKRFCSSI
+142 QDESVLKRFCSSI

-177 FTRKVLN
+177 FTKKVLN
-184 TINSLPENQ
+184 AINSLPENQ

-205 KSITIEYEEQDRV
+205 RSITIEYEEQERI

-242 LPLRVWTYIGSL
+242 LPLRIWTYIGFI

-269 TLIVGVN
+269 TLIMGID
-276 LPGYASLIVTVLFLG
+276 LPGYASLVVIILFLG

>member
-1 MDSWQRIKV
+1 MRV

-18 PCYNESEVVEK
+18 PCYNESEVVEN
-29 FFSAMAGNNGVLN
+29 FFSAMVGNNGILN
-42 DLGLNCE
+42 NLGLNCE

-55 GSKDNTLELLKTLK
+55 GSKDNTLELLKAQK

-87 NFGKEAALSAGFSV
+87 NFGKEAAMSAGFSV

-110 DADLQHPASL
+110 DADLQDPPEL
-120 IPRFIELWKQGYD
+120 IAKFVELWRQGYD
-133 VVLARRANR
+133 VVLAKRNDR
-142 QDESALKRFCSSI
+142 QEDSFAKRFSSSL
-155 FYKLNNKISE
+155 FYKLNNKISDVKL
-165 IEIPQNVGDFRL
+165 PDNVGDFRL

-184 TINSLPENQ
+184 AINSLPENQ

-205 KSITIEYEEQDRV
+205 RSITIEYEEQERI

-242 LPLRVWTYIGSL
+242 LPLRIWTYIGFI

-269 TLIVGVN
+269 TLIMGID
-276 LPGYASLIVTVLFLG
+276 LPGYASLVVIILFLG
-291 GLQLIGIGILGEYV
+291 GLQLMGVGILGEYV

>member
-1 MDSWQRIKV
+1 MRV

-29 FFSAMAGNNGVLN
+29 FFSAMVGNNGILN
-42 DLGLNCE
+42 NLGLNCE

-55 GSKDNTLELLKTLK
+55 GSKDNTLELLKAQK

-87 NFGKEAALSAGFSV
+87 NFGKEAAMSAGFSV

-110 DADLQHPASL
+110 DADLQDPPEL
-120 IPRFIELWKQGYD
+120 IAKFVELWRQGYD
-133 VVLARRANR
+133 VVLAKRNDR
-142 QDESALKRFCSSI
+142 QEDSFAKRFSSSL
-155 FYKLNNKISE
+155 FYKLNNKISDVKL
-165 IEIPQNVGDFRL
+165 PDNVGDFRL

-184 TINSLPENQ
+184 AINSLPENQ

-205 KSITIEYEEQDRV
+205 NSITIEYKRPQRI

-242 LPLRVWTYIGSL
+242 LPLRIWTYIGFI
-254 VSFLAFIY
+254 VSFFAFIY

-269 TLIVGVN
+269 TLIMGID
-276 LPGYASLIVTVLFLG
+276 LPGYAALVVIVLFLG

>member
-1 MDSWQRIKV
+1 MRV

-18 PCYNESEVVEK
+18 PCYNESEVVEN
-29 FFSAMAGNNGVLN
+29 FFSAMVGNNGILN
-42 DLGLNCE
+42 NLGLNCE

-55 GSKDNTLELLKTLK
+55 GSKDNTLELLKAQK

-87 NFGKEAALSAGFSV
+87 NFGKEAAMSAGFSV

-110 DADLQHPASL
+110 DADLQDPPEL
-120 IPRFIELWKQGYD
+120 IAKFVELWRQGYD
-133 VVLARRANR
+133 VVLAKRNDR
-142 QDESALKRFCSSI
+142 QEDSFAKRFSSSL
-155 FYKLNNKISE
+155 FYKLNNKISDVKL
-165 IEIPQNVGDFRL
+165 PDNVGDFRL

-184 TINSLPENQ
+184 AINSLPENQ

-205 KSITIEYEEQDRV
+205 RSITIEYKRPQRI

-242 LPLRVWTYIGSL
+242 LPLRIWTYIGFI
-254 VSFLAFIY
+254 VSFFAFIY

-269 TLIVGVN
+269 TLIMGID
-276 LPGYASLIVTVLFLG
+276 LPGYASLVVIILFLG
-291 GLQLIGIGILGEYV
+291 GLQLMGVGILGEYV

>member
-1 MDSWQRIKV
+1 MRV

-29 FFSAMAGNNGVLN
+29 FFSAVVGNNGILN
-42 DLGLNCE
+42 NLGLNCE

-55 GSKDNTLELLKTLK
+55 GSKDNTLELLKAQK

-87 NFGKEAALSAGFSV
+87 NFGKEAAMSAGFSV

-110 DADLQHPASL
+110 DADLQDPPEL
-120 IPRFIELWKQGYD
+120 IAKFVELWRQGYD
-133 VVLARRANR
+133 VVLAKRNDR
-142 QDESALKRFCSSI
+142 QEDSFAKRFSSSL
-155 FYKLNNKISE
+155 FYKLNNKISDVKL
-165 IEIPQNVGDFRL
+165 PDNVGDFRL

-184 TINSLPENQ
+184 AINSLPENQ

-205 KSITIEYEEQDRV
+205 RSITIEYEEQERI

-242 LPLRVWTYIGSL
+242 LPLRIWTYIGFI
-254 VSFLAFIY
+254 VSFFAFIY

-269 TLIVGVN
+269 TLIMGID
-276 LPGYASLIVTVLFLG
+276 LPGYASLVVIILFLG

>member
-1 MDSWQRIKV
+1 MRV

-18 PCYNESEVVEK
+18 PCYNESEVVEN
-29 FFSAMAGNNGVLN
+29 FFSAMVGNNGILN
-42 DLGLNCE
+42 NLGLNCE

-55 GSKDNTLELLKTLK
+55 GSKDNTLELLKAQK

-87 NFGKEAALSAGFSV
+87 NFGKEAAMSAGFSV

-110 DADLQHPASL
+110 DADLQDPPEL
-120 IPRFIELWKQGYD
+120 IAKFVEFWRQGYD
-133 VVLARRANR
+133 VVLAKRNDR
-142 QDESALKRFCSSI
+142 QEDSFAKRFSSSL
-155 FYKLNNKISE
+155 FYKLNNKISDVKL
-165 IEIPQNVGDFRL
+165 PDNVGDFRL

-184 TINSLPENQ
+184 AINSLPENQ

-205 KSITIEYEEQDRV
+205 NSITIEYKRPQRI

-242 LPLRVWTYIGSL
+242 LPLRIWTYIGFI
-254 VSFLAFIY
+254 VSFFAFIY

-269 TLIVGVN
+269 TLIMGID
-276 LPGYASLIVTVLFLG
+276 LPGYASLVVIILFLG

>member
-1 MDSWQRIKV
+1 M

-29 FFSAMAGNNGVLN
+29 FFSAMVGNNGILN
-42 DLGLNCE
+42 NLGLNCE

-55 GSKDNTLELLKTLK
+55 GSKDNTLELLKAQK

-87 NFGKEAALSAGFSV
+87 NFGKEAAMSAGFSV

-120 IPRFIELWKQGYD
+120 IPKFVELWRQGYD
-133 VVLARRANR
+133 VVLAKRVNR

-177 FTRKVLN
+177 FTKKVLN
-184 TINSLPENQ
+184 AINSLPENQ

-205 KSITIEYEEQDRV
+205 RSITIEYEEQERI

-242 LPLRVWTYIGSL
+242 LPLRIWTYISFI

-269 TLIVGVN
+269 TLIMGID
-276 LPGYASLIVTVLFLG
+276 LPGYASLVVIILFLG